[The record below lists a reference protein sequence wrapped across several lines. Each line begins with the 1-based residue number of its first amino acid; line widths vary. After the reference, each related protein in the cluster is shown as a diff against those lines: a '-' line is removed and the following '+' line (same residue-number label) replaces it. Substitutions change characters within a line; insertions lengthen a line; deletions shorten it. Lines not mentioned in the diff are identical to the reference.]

1 MDRPFKPK
9 YGTVSQV
16 LLQLVAAL
24 NLEYINGN
32 RTATDVQVNLYGG
45 YECTDISDESIR
57 KQRKV

>member
-1 MDRPFKPK
+1 MQ
-9 YGTVSQV
+9 YAY
-16 LLQLVAAL
+16 VAAL

-57 KQRKV
+57 KQRKVWR

>member
-1 MDRPFKPK
+1 MQ
-9 YGTVSQV
+9 YAY
-16 LLQLVAAL
+16 VAAL

-32 RTATDVQVNLYGG
+32 RTATDVQVNLYRG